1 MKITID
7 KEFLL
12 QIANSQTELKY
23 QVDKLKEEIKKLA
36 ATNSVNLIYKIE
48 AIIDN
53 PAEIQLFAN
62 EMSPIFIKYK
72 VSKMSAIKI

>member
-12 QIANSQTELKY
+12 KIANSQTELKY

-36 ATNSVNLIYKIE
+36 VNPLYKIE
-48 AIIDN
+48 ATLEN
-53 PAEIQLFAN
+53 PAEIQLLAN
-62 EMSPIFIKYK
+62 ELSPVFIKYK
-72 VSKMSAIKI
+72 VLKLSAIKI

>member
-12 QIANSQTELKY
+12 KIANSQTELKY

-36 ATNSVNLIYKIE
+36 ANPLYKIE
-48 AIIDN
+48 AT
-53 PAEIQLFAN
+53 L
-62 EMSPIFIKYK
+62 
-72 VSKMSAIKI
+72 